1 MQRTVIAKLSDK
13 NIDEVFSVS
22 GWVEKVR
29 DHGGVIFIDLKDS
42 SGLLQIVVD
51 PQSADLFK
59 LAESIRMSYVLNV
72 KGSIR
77 LRPEGKLNSSIKS
90 GNIELVSEE
99 IEVLSKSKPLPFQL
113 DDHTEVGEDVRLK
126 YRYLDLR
133 RQEMQNNL
141 KTRSRVNNLI
151 RNFLVDQDFTEVETP
166 MMARATPE
174 GARDFV
180 VPSRLYE
187 QKFYALTQ
195 SPQLFKQMLMVAG
208 LEKYFQIVRCF
219 RDEDTR
225 KDRQPE
231 FTQLDIELSFSN
243 QEEIITIS
251 ENLIKKIFSTILGK
265 KFKKFKRLSY
275 DEAIRLYASD
285 RPDLRNPLSLCDV
298 KDIFV
303 DSSFKVFSEPANDE
317 KSRIVALKVEDDL
330 SRSKIDEYTK
340 FVSNYGAKGLA
351 YIKVNNVSD
360 LENGLQSPIL
370 KFLSPK
376 EISTLVDLLKLSNGD
391 TLFFGAGHKKIV
403 NDSMGAL
410 RDKLGEDLKL
420 IDQNTFEF
428 VWITDFPVFEE
439 DQEGNLS
446 PSHHPFTSTIG
457 GIEKLKKDPVKAKSN
472 AYDLVLNGCEIGGGS
487 IRIHSVEE
495 QLEVLS
501 LLGIKEIEA
510 KNKFGFFLEA
520 LQYGCPPHGGIAFGL
535 DRLVMILCSQDS
547 IRDVIAFPK
556 TQSATCLLSD
566 APSELDK
573 DQIDSLGLNFIKKKE
588 D

>member
-1 MQRTVIAKLSDK
+1 MQRTVISKLSDK
-13 NIDEVFSVS
+13 NIDDVFSVS

-133 RQEMQNNL
+133 RPEMQNNL

-251 ENLIKKIFSTILGK
+251 EKLIKKIFSTILGK

-285 RPDLRNPLSLCDV
+285 RPDLRNPLSFCDV

-370 KFLSPK
+370 KFLSPE